1 MISPLYAS
9 YLENDTWF
17 VLFNYVPIC
26 EMSLIH
32 IPSSTFKETTYHNKK
47 PQKSTLKT
55 GHESYTRE
63 GLAESKEYQIF
74 FLSQSIHLLL
84 RSLVEQLLRILSP

>member
-26 EMSLIH
+26 EMSLVH
-32 IPSSTFKETTYHNKK
+32 IPSIQEDNL
-47 PQKSTLKT
+47 PQQKNQESTLKT
-55 GHESYTRE
+55 GQESYTSE
-63 GLAESKEYQIF
+63 GSADSKE
-74 FLSQSIHLLL
+74 
-84 RSLVEQLLRILSP
+84 